1 MTNTDIGE
9 TKTMKGT
16 WIRPA
21 VWGMAALIAAGCGGD
36 AQADGAADSEAPGF
50 TRVINV
56 EVREVQT
63 EPFREEIRLTGVA
76 WADQDVSV
84 SAEESGVVR
93 EVLAEKGSRVTQ
105 GQALLKIDDSVLRAE
120 VARARAQ
127 ADLAAQT
134 WDRRQRLWEQD
145 RVGSELAYL
154 EAKFAAEQTA
164 ANLAGLEARL
174 ERTTVRAPFAGI
186 LDERSV
192 EVGTMVSPG
201 QPVARVV
208 ALSTV
213 KVVAGVPER
222 YAPDVRAGGEAVVH
236 FDVIPD
242 EAFPAT
248 VEYVGASVNAQN
260 RTFPIE
266 IEMAN
271 PRSLV
276 KPEMVANVVV
286 ERRTLP
292 DAMVVS
298 QDAVVRVEDGYVVFV
313 AEEQTDGWVASVRPV
328 ALGPAQNN
336 RVVIESGLEAGDR
349 VIVVGQRSVANGDRI
364 NVVGG

>member
-1 MTNTDIGE
+1 
-9 TKTMKGT
+9 MKRK
-16 WIRPA
+16 WMRPA
-21 VWGMAALIAAGCGGD
+21 LWGMTALIAAGCGGD
-36 AQADGAADSEAPGF
+36 AQADGSAEGEAPGF

-63 EPFREEIRLTGVA
+63 EAFREEIRLTGVA

-84 SAEESGVVR
+84 SAEESGVIR
-93 EVLAEKGSRVTQ
+93 EVLAEKGSRVSE
-105 GQALLKIDDSVLRAE
+105 GQALLKIDDAVLRAQ
-120 VARARAQ
+120 VGQARAQ

-134 WDRRQRLWEQD
+134 WERRQRLWEED

-174 ERTTVRAPFAGI
+174 ERTTIRAPFAGI

-201 QPVARVV
+201 QAVARVV

-222 YAPDVRAGGEAVVH
+222 YAPDVRVGGQAVVH
-236 FDVIPD
+236 FDVMPG

-248 VEYVGASVNAQN
+248 IEYVGASVNAQN

-271 PRSLV
+271 PRNLV

-286 ERRTLP
+286 ERRTLS
-292 DAMVVS
+292 DALVVS
-298 QDAVVRVEDGYVVFV
+298 QDAVVRVEDGYVVFI
-313 AEEQTDGWVASVRPV
+313 AEEQGDDRVASVRPV
-328 ALGPAQNN
+328 ELGPAQNN
-336 RVVIESGLEAGDR
+336 RVVIESGLEAGER
-349 VIVVGQRSVANGDRI
+349 VIVVGQRSVANGDRV